1 MGWFSKKKEE
11 KVEEIPG
18 LPPLPTS
25 NDGLSFPSLRELPS
39 LSTEDQDYS
48 KSLPLLS
55 DLDQQEELNEETIKN
70 ALSHSSAPQET
81 SLKPLRTKER
91 SAPEI
96 IKSPSKKLKE
106 PIYVRLDKFD
116 VTIQAFEEIKEKIKE
131 IEEYLSKTKEIKEL
145 EEKEL
150 EEWEKEIQIIK
161 SKIDS
166 VDKTIFNKFD

>member
-18 LPPLPTS
+18 LPPLPSS
-25 NDGLSFPSLRELPS
+25 NEELSFPSLKELPN
-39 LSTEDQDYS
+39 LPTEDQDYP

-55 DLDQQEELNEETIKN
+55 NSDQQDELNEETIKN
-70 ALSHSSAPQET
+70 ALSHSSTPYET
-81 SLKPLRTKER
+81 NLKPLRTKER

-96 IKSPSKKLKE
+96 IKSPSNKVKE

-116 VTIQAFEEIKEKIKE
+116 VTLQAFEEIKEKIKQ
-131 IEEYLSKTKEIKEL
+131 IEEYLLKTKEIKEQ